1 MSWFLFLVLSSL
13 FLGFLGFGGVL
24 ALLLFLPGSGM
35 PDWHPTGHPLGWAL
49 VLLGWSLTSYVGAR
63 LMLPTICG
71 GKYDELMLL
80 LRRLTGKR
88 VHKGL
93 GDFPRL
99 QLLRVWATYRIC
111 LSLFALVWLLR
122 CVWLGATDHPRVS
135 RDSLALDVFM
145 VRRPLCAR
153 LTDP

>member
-1 MSWFLFLVLSSL
+1 M
-13 FLGFLGFGGVL
+13 
-24 ALLLFLPGSGM
+24 
-35 PDWHPTGHPLGWAL
+35 
-49 VLLGWSLTSYVGAR
+49 LLGWSLTSYVGAR